1 MSFARHRMTLL
12 PTVTAVFA
20 LAAAGCGGGGSE
32 EGGAAGG
39 AQGGAAMAGDN
50 VTVRGFKFMP
60 AAIKVK
66 AGSRL
71 TFDNRDT
78 AGHTATADAGGFDT
92 GDVQKGESKTVVVKG
107 TGTIPYHCD
116 FHPFM
121 KGQVVVE

>member
-1 MSFARHRMTLL
+1 MRFVRGRTTPVLAA
-12 PTVTAVFA
+12 TAVLA
-20 LAAAGCGGGGSE
+20 LAGAGCGGGSE
-32 EGGAAGG
+32 GGGAAGG
-39 AQGGAAMAGDN
+39 GQGGAAVGGDK

-66 AGSRL
+66 PGSRVS
-71 TFDNRDT
+71 FDNQDT

-92 GDVQKGESKTVVVKG
+92 GDVQKDESKTVVVKG

-121 KGQVVVE
+121 KGRVVVE